1 MAETMSLPATQ
12 VSGQPTSSGIR
23 KKFATP
29 PVKIACLACRASR
42 TRCDGGHPCSSC
54 QSKARECVYKP
65 SKRGGAR
72 VRRKPR
78 PENDELKGQMIPSE
92 PAEVLQ
98 EPIAIQNYI
107 DPGAGLKQLGDWYQD
122 SDFIFDSLFMSGLQ
136 TDYLDTNATMSVV
149 ETPAPAPV
157 QPIPMVRTYRDD
169 GAILEAYY
177 IFIHPYFPILPPPS
191 GIPLDNFVPRLQ
203 NHQPNEFD
211 ECGDYEPTSPI
222 ALAVSAVLALIPCA
236 NDSNHAAHESVLFRR
251 GYAQFLAQAAVET
264 IEAESEIP
272 ESSTLPQSVLS
283 SEQSFSQDDFSDRPP
298 FHPGLPR
305 QLESIVALNIL
316 SVYEYAQRGNLKKMQ
331 SRAGQALVNSMA
343 LAIHE
348 NTEEDAFTEA
358 RRRVWWM
365 TYMCVCQGAIVSNVQ
380 PTFAAFS
387 PSFTAKFPSVQADPE
402 AFAAYITAQQAILTA
417 TEFVIDLNKT
427 MKANGDMNRVYNKM
441 VELEARLEPLLAK
454 SETWDLTSPVTLTI
468 EPSEEVVGR
477 SLRCMARIKL
487 NSARIKLHRYC
498 AFFDIPVFAAKHC
511 DLKSKDSLAEELDQ
525 ELRQLSSC
533 TCSLFTSPPA
543 TGGSSSSTS
552 SGGGGGGGGSGG
564 SGSRSHHSSSSPR
577 SDGGASGSVTSNT
590 TTASSTTATPFTLFP
605 FSSHT
610 SAKICLRSALN
621 IASDF
626 DTLPYPNPSAM
637 AAPPFG
643 LADGAMVAGDSNV
656 ANGSVSNRLGGGAT
670 NGSHGAGAPVV
681 PWLLSPTST
690 IPAPRTMPSFACCAM
705 QCAYALL
712 MVRQKTK
719 TLNTYQQQQQ
729 TAYISNSGADGLDGS
744 GAGGAPVAV
753 PAGSGGQQPP
763 GLVGNLV
770 TRLNQGLMSILGTLD
785 NYAVASEALGG
796 MRDQIRNNAMG
807 MDE

>member
-1 MAETMSLPATQ
+1 MAETVSVPPTQ
-12 VSGQPTSSGIR
+12 IGAQSNSSGIR

-42 TRCDGGHPCSSC
+42 TRCDGGHPCASC
-54 QSKARECVYKP
+54 HSKARECVYKP

-78 PENDELKGQMIPSE
+78 SENDELKAQMMPPE
-92 PAEVLQ
+92 PVEVFQ

-122 SDFIFDSLFMSGLQ
+122 SDFIFDSLFINGLP
-136 TDYLDTNATMSVV
+136 TDYLDTNATMTAV
-149 ETPAPAPV
+149 ETQPAAPV
-157 QPIPMVRTYRDD
+157 QPVPMVRTYRDD
-169 GAILEAYY
+169 AAILEAYY

-203 NHQPNEFD
+203 NHQPSELD
-211 ECGDYEPTSPI
+211 DGGDYEPTSPI
-222 ALAVSAVLALIPCA
+222 ALAISAVLALIPCA
-236 NDSNHAAHESVLFRR
+236 NDTNHAAHESVLFRR
-251 GYAQFLAQAAVET
+251 GYAQFLSQAAVET

-272 ESSTLPQSVLS
+272 ESSTLPHAVLS

-305 QLESIVALNIL
+305 QLESIVALDIL

-331 SRAGQALVNSMA
+331 SRAGQALVNAMA

-348 NTEEDAFTEA
+348 NKEEDAFTEA

-387 PSFTAKFPSVQADPE
+387 PSFTAKFPTVQADPE
-402 AFAAYITAQQAILTA
+402 AFTAYITAQQAILTA

-441 VELEARLEPLLAK
+441 VELDARLEPLLAK
-454 SETWDLTSPVTLTI
+454 SETWDMRSPITLTT

-498 AFFDIPVFAAKHC
+498 AFFDIPVFTAKHC
-511 DLKSKDSLAEELDQ
+511 DLKSKNSLAEELDQ

-533 TCSLFTSPPA
+533 TCSLFASPPA
-543 TGGSSSSTS
+543 TGGSSASTS
-552 SGGGGGGGGSGG
+552 SGGGGGNSGG

-577 SDGGASGSVTSNT
+577 SDGGASGSVSSHT

-621 IASDF
+621 IACDF

-637 AAPPFG
+637 AVPPFG
-643 LADGAMVAGDSNV
+643 LPDGAVMTGGGNV
-656 ANGSVSNRLGGGAT
+656 ANGRVGSSLGAGAT
-670 NGSHGAGAPVV
+670 NGNHGAGSPSV

-712 MVRQKTK
+712 MVHQKTK
-719 TLNTYQQQQQ
+719 NLNTYQQQQQ
-729 TAYISNSGADGLDGS
+729 AAYIGNTGADVLNGNG
-744 GAGGAPVAV
+744 GAGGGTLAAS
-753 PAGSGGQQPP
+753 AGSGGQQPP
-763 GLVGNLV
+763 GLVGNLIA
-770 TRLNQGLMSILGTLD
+770 RLNQGLVSILGTLE

-807 MDE
+807 LEA